1 MDKIRLKIAIILAI
15 IFSAT
20 HISAQTT
27 MKDLIGLPID
37 SIGFNITMDSTNVEN
52 ISDVPQLQRA
62 TARISGNELHPH
74 IPTSYPINKTKDVG
88 EIACNSNVSP
98 TGAMTI
104 NVPIEAYQSPD
115 GFTPQISLTYN
126 SLAGN
131 GPVGWG
137 WNIAG
142 TSVISRGNKTMY
154 YDNQAD
160 GVPTV
165 SNFFS
170 VFYIDG
176 QRLIEKGLSGLKKVY
191 QTEQGN
197 IKAFGKLLLHS
208 SNIVQSEIISFE
220 VFFPDGRRAIYNTY
234 DGINYYVSQM
244 IDKSGAVIDYTYTKV
259 GNHYRIEKI
268 TYGKQKQAWISFQ
281 YSTLTYGTQRIFNAG
296 KEITYDYRL
305 SSITTHFPGNETRT
319 YSLSYITKGDIS
331 LTSQIS
337 CTASGKSL
345 NPLRFYYGDNNQIRS
360 FDKKDTQLVHW
371 YNFEKANQVR
381 TTKGKFDYGSDNDGI
396 IMLPNK
402 ASYVEYYRKSGTFHH
417 SRNYIENQYTGDETI
432 IIATGLSGDLAM
444 YNPELKTEA
453 GFVDIFCM
461 DLDKFDGE
469 EIVKVNNYVSGD
481 MDKIDF
487 HVYTPNLYSG
497 IAKKYTRSYSFNTL
511 LEHRDAKSIN
521 PKYYFTGDFNG
532 DGKMEV
538 LVVSAYDAMGK
549 GASTK
554 CYVIDLENDKI
565 LYEGTP
571 FQFWLVLP
579 AYQDKNISGEEA
591 YARSNKL
598 YTIDYDGDGKTDLC
612 LINDSG
618 TTIFSFIGSG
628 STISKCNSITTD
640 SQLNNSMLRDR
651 ELLLGE
657 FNGDGKSDFI
667 LSPLKNNGSTWS
679 IFSSKGNGYWDKKD
693 INIIIRSETSRFILQ
708 DMNNDGQ
715 TDLVETLG
723 SADIISLRTAFI
735 SNQTYQNRVSTT
747 VPKETVLIPTNIQS
761 RNYYSN
767 LISLQTGGIASRLSY
782 KSNDF
787 KNRLLTGFVN
797 SYGVITKVGYQQLN
811 DEYVSIY
818 TPGYGAEFPYQNFK
832 GGLMVCSNLAVYN
845 NGNLLHDLK
854 YQYTN
859 AVIHKQGLGFK
870 GFERVDVYDNITGKR
885 KTQTFDPLRF
895 SVLVEDDSNEQNN
908 KYTYNITTESNKI
921 TKILLTQK
929 TTTNKSKNLSVTGQ
943 YQYDSYGNITQET
956 VNYGNGLST
965 TKNNTYQNIANDS
978 VYILG
983 LPLSEQRITT
993 RNGGTYTDRTTLTYN
1008 SNYFPASKT
1017 YYVANTNKAK
1027 EEKFEYN
1034 AANMLTQTKT
1044 KLYSSTNE
1052 EIIKYEYNSN
1062 GQLIAKTDPLGLK
1075 ETYFYNSNGLLNY
1088 VQNHKN
1094 KKTYFTYDSWRRK
1107 IKTTYADGSIATATA
1122 SWATSP
1128 TNAVIVIDESSTGEP
1143 DAQTYLDAF
1152 GRKVRTGGKCFDGK
1166 YLYTDYQYDSNGRIS
1181 KTSYPCKETPNL
1193 WQTYSY
1199 DNYDRVI
1206 KVTYATDKQDTYSY
1220 NGLTTT
1226 SVINGISTKK
1236 TYNAMGDL
1244 IKIEDASGSISY
1256 NYRPDGQLSSIVAPG
1271 NITTSFGYDTYGRQ
1285 NKLTDP
1291 SAGSTTFA
1299 YDAAGNVSSKTAANG
1314 KVTRMTYDAH
1324 NRMTKLEYVGE
1335 LTTTYTYNTDG
1346 MIASEQSNNGTSKT
1360 YTYDDL
1366 LRLSVEKEAIVD
1378 GKWLQKTYHYSDGN
1392 VSSINYLSQSGN
1404 ITTENFKY
1412 TNGNLS
1418 EIKLNNSISIW
1429 KLTGENNQG
1438 LPTAYTTGTLNRTQT
1453 YDTDGRIT
1461 SIIAKQG
1468 TTSIQDFGC
1477 NFIASTGNLAWR
1489 KNIKRNLQENF
1500 GYDNLNRLTTFGNQ
1514 TVTYDI
1520 KGNITNLSG
1529 IGKFEYSTNKPYAIE
1544 TVTPSGNAIPL
1555 RNQTVAYNGMLRP
1568 TSITEN
1574 GYTATFTYNGNAD
1587 RVKMLLKQGSTDK
1600 LTRYYIGNKYELD
1613 KTASTTKEKLYVG
1626 GDAYSAQAVLVKNGS
1641 SAWNIY
1647 YLCRDYL
1654 GSITQITDASGNIVQ
1669 ELSYDAWGRLRNP
1682 GTHAIYAAGSEP
1694 ELFLG
1699 RGYTGHEHLAV
1710 FGLINM
1716 NARLYDPALGRFLS
1730 PDPYVQS
1737 PDFSQNFNRYSYCL
1751 NNPLV
1756 YVDQNGEWFLIDDL
1770 VAAIVG
1776 GVINVVVNVVQGN
1789 VHSVGHA
1796 FALFG
1801 TGAASGFIT
1810 IYVGPVAGAAVLG
1823 ATNSIVNQGFNNG
1836 WGNID
1841 WMQVGNSG
1849 IMGGITSY
1857 LGGSLGNYLA
1867 KPISKLTE
1875 GISSPILKEVLTQG
1889 TLNSATGFGL
1899 GTAMALGSGADL
1911 GDALKQGTQS
1921 AALGFMTG
1929 VLSGS
1934 AEGIKNGIKEGID
1947 PFTGKSWM
1955 EKRAM
1960 NSTNHANAKNR
1971 NNDLNISENKMSE
1984 KMTELVMRNRYRL
1997 KEGDNTF
2004 VGKING
2010 IDKSIKAFLQN
2021 GKVISTNLYP
2031 GISNRKT
2038 DGPIIKFGNIKWK

>member
-1 MDKIRLKIAIILAI
+1 
-15 IFSAT
+15 
-20 HISAQTT
+20 
-27 MKDLIGLPID
+27 
-37 SIGFNITMDSTNVEN
+37 
-52 ISDVPQLQRA
+52 
-62 TARISGNELHPH
+62 
-74 IPTSYPINKTKDVG
+74 
-88 EIACNSNVSP
+88 
-98 TGAMTI
+98 
-104 NVPIEAYQSPD
+104 
-115 GFTPQISLTYN
+115 
-126 SLAGN
+126 
-131 GPVGWG
+131 
-137 WNIAG
+137 
-142 TSVISRGNKTMY
+142 
-154 YDNQAD
+154 
-160 GVPTV
+160 
-165 SNFFS
+165 
-170 VFYIDG
+170 
-176 QRLIEKGLSGLKKVY
+176 
-191 QTEQGN
+191 
-197 IKAFGKLLLHS
+197 
-208 SNIVQSEIISFE
+208 
-220 VFFPDGRRAIYNTY
+220 
-234 DGINYYVSQM
+234 
-244 IDKSGAVIDYTYTKV
+244 
-259 GNHYRIEKI
+259 
-268 TYGKQKQAWISFQ
+268 
-281 YSTLTYGTQRIFNAG
+281 
-296 KEITYDYRL
+296 
-305 SSITTHFPGNETRT
+305 
-319 YSLSYITKGDIS
+319 
-331 LTSQIS
+331 
-337 CTASGKSL
+337 
-345 NPLRFYYGDNNQIRS
+345 
-360 FDKKDTQLVHW
+360 
-371 YNFEKANQVR
+371 
-381 TTKGKFDYGSDNDGI
+381 
-396 IMLPNK
+396 
-402 ASYVEYYRKSGTFHH
+402 
-417 SRNYIENQYTGDETI
+417 
-432 IIATGLSGDLAM
+432 
-444 YNPELKTEA
+444 
-453 GFVDIFCM
+453 
-461 DLDKFDGE
+461 
-469 EIVKVNNYVSGD
+469 
-481 MDKIDF
+481 
-487 HVYTPNLYSG
+487 
-497 IAKKYTRSYSFNTL
+497 
-511 LEHRDAKSIN
+511 
-521 PKYYFTGDFNG
+521 
-532 DGKMEV
+532 
-538 LVVSAYDAMGK
+538 
-549 GASTK
+549 
-554 CYVIDLENDKI
+554 
-565 LYEGTP
+565 
-571 FQFWLVLP
+571 
-579 AYQDKNISGEEA
+579 
-591 YARSNKL
+591 
-598 YTIDYDGDGKTDLC
+598 
-612 LINDSG
+612 
-618 TTIFSFIGSG
+618 
-628 STISKCNSITTD
+628 
-640 SQLNNSMLRDR
+640 
-651 ELLLGE
+651 
-657 FNGDGKSDFI
+657 
-667 LSPLKNNGSTWS
+667 
-679 IFSSKGNGYWDKKD
+679 
-693 INIIIRSETSRFILQ
+693 
-708 DMNNDGQ
+708 MNNDGQ

-735 SNQTYQNRVSTT
+735 SNQTYQNRVSTN

-1682 GTHAIYAAGSEP
+1682 ATHAIYAAGSEP

-1921 AALGFMTG
+1921 AALGLMSG
-1929 VLSGS
+1929 VINGT
-1934 AEGIKNGIKEGID
+1934 ADGIKAARDAGKKTWKSDIKNKGNNNTSKHATVRAQEREISQSNID
-1947 PFTGKSWM
+1947 DALNNPLKVTDVKYDSQGRPSIKYIGKNATVVVNPTTGKIITVYGTHT
-1955 EKRAM
+1955 KYV
-1960 NSTNHANAKNR
+1960 KK
-1971 NNDLNISENKMSE
+1971 LGGNK
-1984 KMTELVMRNRYRL
+1984 
-1997 KEGDNTF
+1997 
-2004 VGKING
+2004 
-2010 IDKSIKAFLQN
+2010 
-2021 GKVISTNLYP
+2021 
-2031 GISNRKT
+2031 
-2038 DGPIIKFGNIKWK
+2038 